1 VGAYKEVIDGQ
12 LGIVVENTAEAWRE
26 GILRLAD
33 NAELRHSI
41 ARAAT
46 ADARNKYALGHVVE
60 EWAAIFDEV
69 APRIPQV
76 SHEFVEP
83 RIRHHNWHAFQNF
96 IYETAVIARLSGPT
110 SGGAFVARRLF
121 RGNYSAWRQVR
132 RKLHSVWVEK
142 ILARV
147 DPDVV
152 ARVWVG
158 DFSKE
163 DLRRL
168 GTSGHTNV
176 RRRIRS
182 LRKRNLG
189 DQTGG
194 VLAFD
199 VPQSPPGGTAGV
211 FVRLAPYASSAYIT
225 IDMVRANQV
234 IDSETCLLD
243 PFTTFTFIP
252 LPSSP
257 RGVGYRGK
265 VRAILSLNRGSEAVP
280 EDLTL
285 VVDLTR
291 GNSPIVV
298 ERTEDF

>member
-1 VGAYKEVIDGQ
+1 
-12 LGIVVENTAEAWRE
+12 
-26 GILRLAD
+26 
-33 NAELRHSI
+33 
-41 ARAAT
+41 
-46 ADARNKYALGHVVE
+46 
-60 EWAAIFDEV
+60 
-69 APRIPQV
+69 
-76 SHEFVEP
+76 
-83 RIRHHNWHAFQNF
+83 
-96 IYETAVIARLSGPT
+96 
-110 SGGAFVARRLF
+110 
-121 RGNYSAWRQVR
+121 
-132 RKLHSVWVEK
+132 VWVEK

-168 GTSGHTNV
+168 GTSGHINV

-182 LRKRNLG
+182 LRKWNLG

-211 FVRLAPYASSAYIT
+211 FVRLAPYGSSAYIT

-234 IDSETCLLD
+234 IASETCLLD